1 MKQVSREEAV
11 AQIAELLDEAAQ
23 GQDVLVTDRGK
34 PVVRLSA
41 VAASREMRTLTP
53 EEAEEL
59 LARVRENRLE
69 MIRQGIRPFSQSEIR
84 ALINEGR
91 R

>member
-11 AQIAELLDEAAQ
+11 ATIAELLDEAAH

-41 VAASREMRTLTP
+41 VAGSRAMRTLTP
-53 EEAEEL
+53 EEIEEL
-59 LARVRENRLE
+59 FARVQENRSE
-69 MIRQGIRPFSQSEIR
+69 MIRRGVKPFSLSEIR
-84 ALINEGR
+84 ALIDEGR